1 MGRLKRRLHPTHLWD
16 LFVTSDPDLGRLRMG
31 LRSMLG
37 AGLSALII
45 SQLASRLG
53 EPPTVTMVGT
63 MMGMMGSQIAT
74 DPKPRE
80 QRLTT
85 LLLALPAMASVVV
98 GTLASPVPLLGA
110 AAFAVTIFIAT
121 YVRRFGPRGLAMGM
135 IGFFAFFNALF
146 FHAQLAQIP
155 ALIGAIVVAI
165 CIAYV
170 VRFVLIRD
178 RPDLD
183 LRRFVRSFQKT
194 VAIVLWELTDL
205 PEERR
210 VTPAMQRRLRRQAD
224 RLNDSALAVEELL
237 TRCQPALRLRI
248 FDLELAADR
257 VIAAVRQVVESGSL
271 TPQARKEIRQALL
284 AAHASVRN
292 RDPTARKAMQ
302 EHIARLQETVSD
314 APEFERGRSDAR
326 RFATSITDLVEAAA
340 NLPDELPRL
349 APGQAAPA
357 KAGAGPQGAPPNNG
371 LHPSTRQAFQ
381 VTVACV
387 LAMMVGH
394 AVSSERWYWAV
405 ITAFVTFTRTRTLGD
420 TLLRGWSRVLGTFLG
435 VIAGLLLAGVV
446 SGHRT
451 VELVSLFVCVFFGFY
466 LIRISYGWMV
476 FWFTT
481 MLSVLYSLLGRFSPE
496 LLVLRIEETLI
507 GAGLGVLIAT
517 LLLPER
523 TTVHI
528 HATAKQ
534 VLSAVCDYIEEAV
547 VNRSKDSDPARL
559 IDSARILD
567 ARLRELRT
575 VARPLTGS
583 FVRLAPRTARTVHS
597 VSELVVFVRHL
608 ALGKGV
614 LQVHE
619 EVRELIREAGARL
632 ASNAR
637 TLAQTLDQD
646 EKPTLESAAA
656 LLEKARRAL
665 VGEETVRRGPASP
678 PVFLH
683 WLARVDDT
691 LNVLAKAS
699 SPLTGNPLAS
709 T

>member
-1 MGRLKRRLHPTHLWD
+1 MRRLKRRLHPTHLWD
-16 LFVTSDPDLGRLRMG
+16 RFVTSDPDLGRLRMG
-31 LRSMLG
+31 LRSVLG
-37 AGLSALII
+37 AGLSALVI
-45 SQLASRLG
+45 SQLARLLG

-74 DPKPRE
+74 DPKPRD
-80 QRLTT
+80 QRITT
-85 LLLALPAMASVVV
+85 LLMVLPATVSVIV
-98 GTLASPVPLLGA
+98 GTLASRIPLLGA

-121 YVRRFGPRGLAMGM
+121 FVRRFGPRGLALGM

-146 FHAQLAQIP
+146 FHAQLAQVP
-155 ALIGAIVVAI
+155 ALVGAIVVAL
-165 CIAYV
+165 CIAYG
-170 VRFVLIRD
+170 VRFVLVRD
-178 RPDLD
+178 RADLD
-183 LRRFVRSFQKT
+183 LQRFLRSFRKT
-194 VAIVLWELTDL
+194 VALVLWELTDIA
-205 PEERR
+205 ERPR
-210 VTPAMQRRLRRQAD
+210 LTPSLQRRLRREAD
-224 RLNDSALAVEELL
+224 RLNDAALAVEDLL
-237 TRCQPALRLRI
+237 ARCQPGLRLRI
-248 FDLELAADR
+248 FDLELAATR
-257 VIAAVRQVVESGSL
+257 VISAVRQVVESGAL
-271 TPQARKEIRQALL
+271 APDARREIRQALL

-292 RDPTARKAMQ
+292 GDTAARQLMHEHLEHVRESVPRAADP
-302 EHIARLQETVSD
+302 
-314 APEFERGRSDAR
+314 ERGRVDAL
-326 RFATSITDLVEAAA
+326 RFSNSITDLVDAAA
-340 NLPDELPRL
+340 QLPDEVPLP
-349 APGQAAPA
+349 APGQGATPKAVTASPA
-357 KAGAGPQGAPPNNG
+357 IPLGNG
-371 LHPSTRQAFQ
+371 LHPATRQAIQ
-381 VTVACV
+381 VTVASV

-394 AVSSERWYWAV
+394 VVSSERWYWAA

-435 VIAGLLLAGVV
+435 VIAGLVLAGLV
-446 SGHRT
+446 SGHRF
-451 VELVSLFVCVFFGFY
+451 VELVILFVCVFFGFY
-466 LIRISYGWMV
+466 LIRLSYAWMV

-496 LLVLRIEETLI
+496 LLFLRIEETMI
-507 GAGLGVLIAT
+507 GAGAGVVIAT
-517 LLLPER
+517 LLFPEKM
-523 TTVHI
+523 TVHI

-534 VLSAVCDYIEEAV
+534 VLSAVCDYLEEAV
-547 VNRSKDSDPARL
+547 VNRSPESDPARL
-559 IDSARILD
+559 IDAARTLD

-619 EVRELIREAGARL
+619 EVRELIREAGTKL

-637 TLAQTLDQD
+637 TLAQTLDQE

-678 PVFLH
+678 PIFLH

-699 SPLTGNPLAS
+699 SPLTRNPLAL